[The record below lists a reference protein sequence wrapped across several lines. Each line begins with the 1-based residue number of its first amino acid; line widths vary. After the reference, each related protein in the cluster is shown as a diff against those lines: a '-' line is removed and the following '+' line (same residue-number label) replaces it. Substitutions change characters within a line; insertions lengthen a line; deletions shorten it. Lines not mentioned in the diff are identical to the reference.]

1 MLNNREF
8 PAKLEY
14 LPAMLEVIRREIAPF
29 IKNTKQQK
37 RLELCAEEILANI
50 IEYAYPS
57 IDGSIFISV
66 KYSEKQHQLYL
77 IFADNGIPYN
87 PLNQTDKKSITTLED
102 QPVGGLG
109 IFLYTTI
116 MDGAKYEYQNGMNQ
130 LTVWKNL

>member
-14 LPAMLEVIRREIAPF
+14 LPDMLEVIRIEIAPF

-57 IDGSIFISV
+57 TGGSIFISV
-66 KYSEKQHQLYL
+66 KYSEKQHQLHL

-87 PLNQTDKKSITTLED
+87 PLNQTDKKIITTLEN